1 MPAMPTTAGIA
12 VALTL
17 LLAPAARAQVSTPPR
32 PAVPPD
38 ATVVSRVDE
47 FMNAEV
53 KVNGFT
59 GAVLLARKGVPV
71 VAKGLAMANI
81 EWQIPNTP
89 QTKFRLGSITK
100 QFTSMAIMQLQQ
112 MQDQLSRQQGIIEE
126 LQNDVSRMKQE
137 NLERYQDL
145 DRRINSGAAPAA
157 TPDNSSGG
165 GASSTSPDAAA
176 GAAAQQPAASSE
188 PGDPAKEKLYYDAAF
203 DLIKQKDFDKASQAF
218 NAFLRKYP
226 NSQYAGNAQY
236 WLGEVNLAKGDL
248 PAASQAFAQVSQK
261 YPKHSKVPDSLYK
274 LADVERRMGHTDKVK
289 GILQQV
295 ITQYPGTSAAQL
307 AQRDLQKL

>member
-1 MPAMPTTAGIA
+1 
-12 VALTL
+12 
-17 LLAPAARAQVSTPPR
+17 
-32 PAVPPD
+32 
-38 ATVVSRVDE
+38 
-47 FMNAEV
+47 
-53 KVNGFT
+53 
-59 GAVLLARKGVPV
+59 
-71 VAKGLAMANI
+71 
-81 EWQIPNTP
+81 
-89 QTKFRLGSITK
+89 
-100 QFTSMAIMQLQQ
+100 MQLQQ
-112 MQDQLSRQQGIIEE
+112 MQDQISRQQGIIEE
-126 LQNDVSRMKQE
+126 LQNDVARMKQE

-145 DRRINSGAAPAA
+145 DRRINSGGAPAA
-157 TPDNSSGG
+157 NPDNSSAG
-165 GASSTSPDAAA
+165 GASDAAGAAAGAA

-248 PAASQAFAQVSQK
+248 QGASQAFAQVSQK